1 MSLTSYYKNL
11 RDNSLEYMCS
21 TYNSYGEYKFNY
33 KQAEIKYLI
42 HRKYLKLLG
51 ELIETLYPGLKFDIF
66 IRDRNPKERKLDWYG
81 MTYMELVIFDILGSP
96 VYNPMNFEPSYRT
109 PHFDGYISG
118 EILFNDID
126 SYMPDINKHLLI
138 SFRPLMHPHEHN
150 TISQFY
156 VNLPD
161 FECWRQYYL
170 MEAKNRDNREYF

>member
-11 RDNSLEYMCS
+11 RDNSLEYMSS

-33 KQAEIKYLI
+33 EQAEIKYLI

-66 IRDRNPKERKLDWYG
+66 IRDRNPKERKPDWYG
-81 MTYMELVIFDILGSP
+81 MTYMELVVFDIIGSP
-96 VYNPMNFEPSYRT
+96 VYNPMNFEPSYKT

-126 SYMPDINKHLLI
+126 SYI
-138 SFRPLMHPHEHN
+138 
-150 TISQFY
+150 TIFY
-156 VNLPD
+156 CLQLNIIT
-161 FECWRQYYL
+161 FIC
-170 MEAKNRDNREYF
+170 